1 VGDGRWI
8 CASYHNPTIEDLL
21 TGTSGRYSGEP
32 VAVMGNTL
40 QQARQTYG
48 EATVLKRADCDPY
61 QGRWICASFDNPDM
75 VDLTHHDSSADTNQ
89 PASTVAAGTGAV
101 TPPATDSTT
110 ALEAILQTQ
119 LTTTIADIQA
129 PLTTEYGNALP
140 DNSLYQ
146 YGDLISL
153 NYDSCPD
160 PDDQHAAV
168 AAKMVLDFYG
178 LENGE
183 DYIITNGTCGDL
195 RPRSDYITDSYHVF
209 DELYF
214 LYWNDAFRDENFSIS
229 LVGDQYIQ
237 RLEAGQKVWVLDGG
251 PMDFTARVIAYIQGV
266 GTSADLENIT
276 VVQHSHG
283 WNEQHTDPANLAY
296 MEQHA
301 RYLKIDDGN
310 HQANRTPQLNQS
322 NQQAAFPDVDPALVE
337 RFASDPRYSRAWE
350 LAFEQLS
357 TKNRFDGS
365 DTVELLWVLGLGSRE
380 IANWYDFAD
389 RYIPDTRVQGDTAV
403 PVSLADAAVPVSLAD
418 AAVPVRLTD
427 RTAPLSLADTNVPL
441 SPADTTAPLSLADT
455 TGPIS
460 LSDTTSAD
468 VVADN
473 SATAKDPAPTSTIN
487 TPGSSPVADVVT
499 RPASDLSLALAAIPD
514 PGLVN
519 APSSHSVPDASPFSG
534 STTES
539 PSLYSTPGYEFSNST
554 LRLEAESAVLGAGW
568 VRETVRSGFSGTGYI
583 RWSEGNLY
591 RAGGEGITQY
601 IVIPEVSGVHQVK
614 IRARAI
620 NPPQSDLNNDVW
632 IRMNGEQAEGSS
644 DLTDWV
650 KVFTTGQDSWQLGGT
665 ADKAHSMELFKQ
677 ELIAGRLYTLEISG
691 RSTNYA
697 IDYLEVSPVD

>member
-1 VGDGRWI
+1 MGDGRWI

-75 VDLTHHDSSADTNQ
+75 IDLTHHDSSADTNQ

-301 RYLKIDDGN
+301 KYLKIDDGN

-403 PVSLADAAVPVSLAD
+403 PVSLAD
-418 AAVPVRLTD
+418 
-427 RTAPLSLADTNVPL
+427 
-441 SPADTTAPLSLADT
+441 
-455 TGPIS
+455 
-460 LSDTTSAD
+460 TTSAD
-468 VVADN
+468 VAADN
-473 SATAKDPAPTSTIN
+473 SATAKGPAPTSTIN

-539 PSLYSTPGYEFSNST
+539 PSLYSMPGYEFSNST

>member
-129 PLTTEYGNALP
+129 PLTTEHGNALP

-380 IANWYDFAD
+380 IANWYEFAD

-403 PVSLADAAVPVSLAD
+403 PVSLAD
-418 AAVPVRLTD
+418 
-427 RTAPLSLADTNVPL
+427 
-441 SPADTTAPLSLADT
+441 
-455 TGPIS
+455 
-460 LSDTTSAD
+460 TTSAD
-468 VVADN
+468 VAADN
-473 SATAKDPAPTSTIN
+473 SATAKGPAPTSTIN

-539 PSLYSTPGYEFSNST
+539 PSLYSMPGYEFSNST